1 MKILH
6 INQSDISGGA
16 AIAGYRLHQGL
27 LAQEIDSKML
37 VGNVKTDS
45 DRIATV
51 PRKTRIENQLYRFTR
66 YSGLNDINLF
76 SSFDIPNYKFY
87 QDADIL
93 NFHNL
98 HTGYFN
104 YLAISKLTKTKPAI
118 FTLHDMWSFT
128 GHCAYSYDCDRWK
141 IGCGRCP
148 YPDIYPAI
156 RRDST
161 SIEWKLK
168 NWIYSKSNLTIITL
182 SHWLTEQA
190 KASMLSRFPIHHI
203 PNGID
208 TNAYQPL
215 DRHLCKVVLG
225 IPQNKRVLLFGAD
238 SLKDKRKGGDLLFN
252 ALQQLPQSLKA
263 EVLLLTFGNGS
274 EAITAKLGIP
284 TIGLGYIS
292 SDRLKSMAYSAADL
306 FIFPT
311 RADNLPLVLQE
322 SMACGTPMVSFDIG
336 GVPDLVRPMVTG
348 YLAKPEDAKDFCNGI
363 VELLE
368 NEQLQQTMSVN
379 CRAIALAEYPLELQA
394 ERYIKLYKE
403 ILL

>member
-37 VGNVKTDS
+37 VENVKTDS

-168 NWIYSKSNLTIITL
+168 NWIYSKSN
-182 SHWLTEQA
+182 WL
-190 KASMLSRFPIHHI
+190 IW
-203 PNGID
+203 
-208 TNAYQPL
+208 
-215 DRHLCKVVLG
+215 V
-225 IPQNKRVLLFGAD
+225 
-238 SLKDKRKGGDLLFN
+238 
-252 ALQQLPQSLKA
+252 
-263 EVLLLTFGNGS
+263 
-274 EAITAKLGIP
+274 
-284 TIGLGYIS
+284 
-292 SDRLKSMAYSAADL
+292 
-306 FIFPT
+306 
-311 RADNLPLVLQE
+311 
-322 SMACGTPMVSFDIG
+322 
-336 GVPDLVRPMVTG
+336 
-348 YLAKPEDAKDFCNGI
+348 
-363 VELLE
+363 
-368 NEQLQQTMSVN
+368 
-379 CRAIALAEYPLELQA
+379 
-394 ERYIKLYKE
+394 
-403 ILL
+403 